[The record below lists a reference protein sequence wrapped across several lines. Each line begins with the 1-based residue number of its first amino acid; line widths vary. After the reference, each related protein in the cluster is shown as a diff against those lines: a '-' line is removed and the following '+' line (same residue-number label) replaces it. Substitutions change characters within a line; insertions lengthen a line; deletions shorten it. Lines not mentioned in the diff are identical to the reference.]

1 MLCWKAM
8 VPSEAVR
15 DRGPLLIIGATSV
28 VVLGGLTMLFVGRA
42 PQVGLPGSVAAL
54 PAVNAF
60 LNATSA
66 VLLSVGFVQIRRRNV
81 AAHRACMLSAFA
93 VSALF
98 LVSYV
103 VYHAQAGS
111 VPFRGQG
118 LVRPVYFTLL
128 LSHIVLAAVIVPL
141 ALTTIFRAWT
151 ARFDRHRRIARWT
164 LPLWLYVSVTGV
176 LVYVMLY
183 HLFPGP

>member
-1 MLCWKAM
+1 M
-8 VPSEAVR
+8 VEHAVGER
-15 DRGPLLIIGATSV
+15 TPLVVIGLLSLAVVGAVGILLLGRSPEPARGP
-28 VVLGGLTMLFVGRA
+28 
-42 PQVGLPGSVAAL
+42 AASPL

-66 VLLSVGFVQIRRRNV
+66 GFLTAGFLLIRRGRV
-81 AAHRACMLSAFA
+81 AAHRACMLSAFG

-103 VYHAQAGS
+103 VYHATAGS

-118 LVRPVYFTLL
+118 LIRPVYFTLL
-128 LSHIVLAAVIVPL
+128 ISHIVLAAAIVPL
-141 ALTTIFRAWT
+141 ALVTVHRAWS

-164 LPLWLYVSVTGV
+164 LPIWLYVSVTGV
-176 LVYVMLY
+176 VIYFMLY
-183 HLFPGP
+183 HGDAGP